1 MWQYY
6 QPAPTEFARV
16 EADPPSPRELEP
28 GEVLMRFR
36 AGAICGSDIPKY
48 LGHIDS
54 DNLDTGCPG
63 APLHEAVGVIETS
76 RDDALQPGQRV
87 VGIIRGSR
95 GLSELIRNPG
105 WMLYPVDD
113 RLDDVTATV
122 VQPVSTV
129 LSTLSHATR
138 LRGARVAVLG
148 LGPLGLLFAHVAKN
162 LGAAHV
168 IGVDRVDRS
177 DVAEAFG
184 IDEAVRSDVRS
195 WSEQVAPEGA
205 PDLVIEAI
213 GHRQEYVADAVEA
226 VRDGGQLILFGLP
239 EDHYVFPMR
248 RFFRKNLTLWAGTTR
263 DWQRY
268 LREAQDYLL
277 AHPDL
282 ARDYITDVFPVDRVE
297 DAFRSYAAPRKGRI
311 KVALTPPSSAGV

>member
-6 QPAPTEFARV
+6 QPAPTEFTRI
-16 EADPPSPRELEP
+16 EADAPEARDLAP
-28 GEVLMRFR
+28 GEVLMRFA

-48 LGHIDS
+48 LGHLDS

-63 APLHEAVGVIETS
+63 APLHEAVGVVEAS
-76 RDDALQPGQRV
+76 RDDALRPGQRV
-87 VGIIRGSR
+87 VGIVKGSR
-95 GLSELIRNPG
+95 GLSEVIRNPG
-105 WMLYPVDD
+105 WMLHPVDD
-113 RLDDVTATV
+113 RLDDVAATV
-122 VQPVSTV
+122 IQPVSTV
-129 LSTLSHATR
+129 LSTLSRATR

-148 LGPLGLLFAHVAKN
+148 LGPLGLLFTHAAKS

-184 IDEAVRSDVRS
+184 IDEVVRSDVRS
-195 WSEQVAPEGA
+195 WSERVEPTQA

-226 VRDGGQLILFGLP
+226 LRDGGQLILFGLP

-263 DWQRY
+263 DWQTY
-268 LREAQDYLL
+268 LGKAQEYLF

-282 ARDYITDVFPVDRVE
+282 VPNYVTDVFPMERVE
-297 DAFRSYAAPRKGRI
+297 EAFRSYAAPRKGRI
-311 KVALTPPSSAGV
+311 KVALTPPS